1 MLLSVRLSEALWFL
15 FLLSLLLPLQAVL
28 SSMNVPLFS
37 GHAVHWSS
45 GGLTSTRRGGAGQA
59 VDKKY
64 TPGGRLCNIHKCP
77 PRPVSP
83 HAHPHRRATAK
94 RRTTTTA
101 ARRRGTIGRRPPLPS
116 STVCHRTHPN
126 FPPPSPPTPLQIQN
140 TSWRGGGGAHTV
152 AFFTN
157 RHTTAQGD
165 ELSVA
170 ATPPGTADKA
180 TKEGTLTSTDRG
192 PPAGVT
198 AAAPDAG
205 TEMIGTLTAF

>member
-1 MLLSVRLSEALWFL
+1 MPTPTDVRPPSVA
-15 FLLSLLLPLQAVL
+15 Q
-28 SSMNVPLFS
+28 
-37 GHAVHWSS
+37 
-45 GGLTSTRRGGAGQA
+45 Q
-59 VDKKY
+59 
-64 TPGGRLCNIHKCP
+64 
-77 PRPVSP
+77 
-83 HAHPHRRATAK
+83 
-94 RRTTTTA
+94 
-101 ARRRGTIGRRPPLPS
+101 PPLPAAEAPS
-116 STVCHRTHPN
+116 AGGRRSRPAQCATAPTPTS
-126 FPPPSPPTPLQIQN
+126 PPPSPPTPLQIQN